1 MAKPRK
7 SASKPT
13 KHLKSS
19 HSGSAL
25 SQKADRSSTAI
36 TGAILSQPS
45 KASQAARRV
54 ERTFEAGVASALRIA
69 RAHGVAVTIQD
80 KDGNLMRGV
89 PRQRDGAFVIE
100 RAAAKDSGKGAAPST
115 KGGRERGRKR

>member
-7 SASKPT
+7 PST
-13 KHLKSS
+13 KAKRAKSS

-25 SQKADRSSTAI
+25 SQRNDASPRSAA
-36 TGAILSQPS
+36 GAILSQRS
-45 KASQAARRV
+45 EASRAARRV
-54 ERTFEAGVASALRIA
+54 ERTFEEGVASALRIA
-69 RAHGVAVTIQD
+69 RARGVAVTIQD

-100 RAAAKDSGKGAAPST
+100 RAAEKRSGKGPTSSAKSA
-115 KGGRERGRKR
+115 GGRGRKH